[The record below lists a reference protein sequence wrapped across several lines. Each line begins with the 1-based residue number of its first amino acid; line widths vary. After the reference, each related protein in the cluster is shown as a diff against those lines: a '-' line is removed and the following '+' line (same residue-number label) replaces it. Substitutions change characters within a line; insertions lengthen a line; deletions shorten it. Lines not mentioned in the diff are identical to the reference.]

1 MLKKTVMSSS
11 IFSSAS
17 SNITSAIKSPKITF
31 GGVAKAIG
39 SQPDIPEIDKLKVS
53 EPSPL
58 VGMISELQS
67 KYETLSGVVGDNAR
81 KITVIKNI
89 LQNERSTIGDK
100 IPGDS
105 NVEDSLNEVNNTLQE
120 IGNALSLDFANRIQ
134 EKEDKIALARR
145 SILRQR
151 KRDKEEG
158 IEEGSDK
165 LSKKNSFLH
174 KAFDKVT
181 KPAMGLFSRIIS
193 FFTTLGAAILAKG
206 AFDWLKNPGNLEK
219 VTGIFK
225 WLGDNWAWIAGAL
238 AIGAVAIAVG
248 TLVSATAGIVIAI
261 KAIGAVLAAIAPVA
275 WPVLAIAAVGLGAW
289 FGWKWLLSKMTGGE
303 VMQNAQKTLK
313 SNFIAR
319 VTEMNKDMPDDGL
332 QWHAEGL
339 WLVYPK
345 GHEKAGA
352 PILTMNHEWNKDG
365 WKGAPEAFDDPSG
378 SSTGQAIYISPGIKR
393 ADGSKWGTQAQ
404 IKLMDAYQSKLD
416 ILGAPGLGLRAPT
429 GYYKELSEK
438 LKAAK
443 EKITKERE
451 NSQEWKDILKMRNS
465 GERGRLKGE
474 YAKETKR
481 MIAEAQAKIKG
492 ELAEKMREVTQF
504 SDGGTVTGPDGID
517 NISVK
522 LTAGE
527 EVITKASASLFR
539 PLLKDI
545 NNNAGEMWLSLERGI
560 KQQTV
565 NNEEHGKINAE
576 FNKIL
581 VGFNQQLTEIASKQT
596 GGSVSVSSRPPVTPQ
611 IGGSSVSAVPKQVGS
626 LQKSSSV
633 SVVQLDIPSQNL
645 DIDARSKQS
654 EAPQT
659 TLVKP
664 STTVLGDT
672 IIPSPMDP
680 YNSGRLS
687 EAFDVYGIRG

>member
-39 SQPDIPEIDKLKVS
+39 SEPDFPELDKLKVP

-58 VGMISELQS
+58 AGMISELQS

-289 FGWKWLLSKMTGGE
+289 FGWKWLKKRISGGGDFETFDKKLREKTEASGLDFKNAGTGALVLG
-303 VMQNAQKTLK
+303 
-313 SNFIAR
+313 
-319 VTEMNKDMPDDGL
+319 DDGKSITVP
-332 QWHAEGL
+332 WFG
-339 WLVYPK
+339 
-345 GHEKAGA
+345 
-352 PILTMNHEWNKDG
+352 KDG
-365 WKGAPEAFDDPSG
+365 ISGKEWKPGDGNKNARDDLNIKNEAHR
-378 SSTGQAIYISPGIKR
+378 AYIERTMGK
-393 ADGSKWGTQAQ
+393 
-404 IKLMDAYQSKLD
+404 
-416 ILGAPGLGLRAPT
+416 
-429 GYYKELSEK
+429 EK
-438 LKAAK
+438 LAQLDKAY
-443 EKITKERE
+443 ETYVTLMG
-451 NSQEWKDILKMRNS
+451 QKDILKKKMESEIHKSRKEFYNS
-465 GERGRLKGE
+465 ARIEEDKLRAEGKISGLNTKQGRLTGGWGASSAGKFW
-474 YAKETKR
+474 AKKDEEWKNIDEEIR
-481 MIAEAQAKIKG
+481 AKYDLI
-492 ELAEKMREVTQF
+492 LAEEFADVLNF
-504 SDGGTVTGPDGID
+504 STGGTVTGPDGID

-581 VGFNQQLTEIASKQT
+581 VGFNQQLTEISSKQT

-611 IGGSSVSAVPKQVGS
+611 IGGSSVSAVPKQVGM

-633 SVVQLDIPSQNL
+633 SVVHLDMPDQTMN
-645 DIDARSKQS
+645 IDARSKKS

-659 TLVKP
+659 IDVQP
-664 STTVLGDT
+664 SAVTLGDT
-672 IIPSPMDP
+672 IVPSPMDS
-680 YNSGRLS
+680 YNMRRLDES
-687 EAFDVYGIRG
+687 LAVYGIRG